1 MNPIKKTYRWTQT
14 SARNA
19 LAAIGM
25 SGLAAFLGLSL
36 MIGAA
41 TAAPPS
47 VSATTPGGE
56 TTQTTQSAPQ
66 QRSGGWGMGPII
78 FLPSWGWGWNAP
90 RVPAPAPV
98 EGPVSRPA
106 PAPNAGPASAPV
118 GGGSSDSRSWSG
130 PSNSKPSQAAPKP
143 GGSDI
148 RSWGGGTT
156 RSAPAPRPSLPK
168 IRARR

>member
-1 MNPIKKTYRWTQT
+1 MNPIKKAYRWTQT

-19 LAAIGM
+19 LAALGM

-41 TAAPPS
+41 SAAPLPAA
-47 VSATTPGGE
+47 ATTTDGA
-56 TTQTTQSAPQ
+56 TTQTTQSAP
-66 QRSGGWGMGPII
+66 RTGGFGWGPVI

-98 EGPVSRPA
+98 EAPANRPA
-106 PAPNAGPASAPV
+106 PNTGQSSAPV

-130 PSNSKPSQAAPKP
+130 PSNTKPSQAAPSNS
-143 GGSDI
+143 GGSDM

-168 IRARR
+168 IRGRR